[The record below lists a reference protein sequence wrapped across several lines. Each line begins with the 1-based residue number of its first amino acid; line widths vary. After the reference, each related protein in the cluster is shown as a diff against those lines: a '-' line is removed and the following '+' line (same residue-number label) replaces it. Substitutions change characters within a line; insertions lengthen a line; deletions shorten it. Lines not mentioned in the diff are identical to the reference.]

1 MKAPQMAVKA
11 TVAALCVLLGSYAVA
26 QNVRIVQTNSRADVI
41 HLIDPA
47 THSIVAEIK
56 GIPVNHG
63 AAAAP
68 DGSRLYVSSEA
79 KFTLDVVDTKDLS
92 IVAEI
97 PLAGRP
103 NNITIGKDG
112 RYVYVGIMQDPGGV
126 DVIDTTTL
134 ENVRHIDTGARVHNA
149 YVTPDGK
156 HLVLS
161 MFNGDNNLAVYS
173 TDTDELEF
181 AMYPPRDGG
190 DLDGIRPIAFDTNP
204 DGSTRNMYVQISDL
218 HGFAVVDFAT
228 RTEKQIVELPEIP
241 EAERDPGPYTRAPAH
256 GIGVAPDGKT
266 LWVCSRM
273 NGTVYAYSLPD
284 LQYLGGVEVGS
295 HPDWVTFT
303 PDSRFAYVANGHSND
318 VSVVDIAAMTEV
330 ARLPVGEAPKRN
342 ITLVMP

>member
-1 MKAPQMAVKA
+1 MKGPALAVKFSL
-11 TVAALCVLLGSYAVA
+11 AALLALLAAQAGA
-26 QNVRIVQTNSRADVI
+26 QNVRIVQTNSRADVL

-79 KFTLDVVDTKDLS
+79 KFTLDVVDTSNLE
-92 IVAEI
+92 IIAEI

-126 DVIDTTTL
+126 DIIDTTTL
-134 ENVRHIDTGARVHNA
+134 QNIHHIETGARVHNA

-161 MFNGDNNLAVYS
+161 MFTGQNNLAVYS
-173 TDTDELEF
+173 TETNALEF
-181 AMYPPRDGG
+181 AMYPPRDGA

-228 RTEKQIVELPEIP
+228 RKETQVIELPEIP
-241 EAERDPGPYTRAPAH
+241 EEERDPGPYTRAPAH

-284 LQYLGGVEVGS
+284 LQLLGGVEVGS

-318 VSVVDIAAMTEV
+318 VSVVDIAGMKEV
-330 ARLPVGEAPKRN
+330 ARIAVGEAPKRN
-342 ITLVMP
+342 TTLVMP